1 MIHDISI
8 YFVKTSHK
16 KTLLTQTR
24 MMHLFYEDLNF
35 IEINSIDADINKF
48 IHNHSLFLQ
57 IWFWISDQDNN
68 VLKWLKQ
75 FREQLSKRIEQNERW
90 LTRSADVL
98 TLIMTWWIIFTI
110 VLQLLFALSFNS
122 IDIDADMTF
131 LTDEIS
137 ISLFSYLFF
146 LSVRLI
152 LMQQILWSRSF
163 NSLFTKTS
171 HLLKTFLLHW
181 HQWECLRFWD
191 CWK

>member
-1 MIHDISI
+1 
-8 YFVKTSHK
+8 
-16 KTLLTQTR
+16 
-24 MMHLFYEDLNF
+24 MHLFYEDLNF

-48 IHNHSLFLQ
+48 IHNYSLFLQ

-75 FREQLSKRIEQNERW
+75 FHEQLSKRIKQNERW

-110 VLQLLFALSFNS
+110 VLQLLFALSFNF

-171 HLLKTFLLHW
+171 HLLKTFSLHW

-191 CWK
+191 RWK